1 MDITLTDTEK
11 AHSTRLSAEIALE
24 VASHGGYLPFSRYME
39 MALYQ
44 AGSGY
49 YSAGAH
55 KLGSGGD
62 FTTAPEISP
71 FFGMALTNAILPVL
85 EAFRSQGKASRIL
98 EFGAGTGKLAASIIH
113 RLTELNFPLDYYG
126 ILEIAPDLAQRQRA
140 LLQETKNDL
149 QCSTE
154 IDWLTALPSEFE
166 GVIIANEVLDAIPCE
181 RIVYQNGKWRQQG
194 VIVKNGVLALEIGPV
209 VDRKFLPDYLLTHS
223 FAEGYTT
230 EIHPQSVAWIR
241 ALTQALRSGLFITL
255 DYGFPATEFFHP
267 QRQQGTLMAHHRHHA
282 ITDPLYLPGLC
293 DLTSH
298 VEWSS
303 ISSAALAAGAD
314 EIYFNNQGNFL
325 LEAGIGDLVL
335 EKMDPANATAFLPVS
350 NALQKLLSEAEM
362 GELFKV
368 FAFTKGINLP
378 SLDSLPGL
386 GGRNRF
392 HSL

>member
-11 AHSTRLSAEIALE
+11 AHSARLSAEIALE
-24 VASHGGYLPFSRYME
+24 VSSHGGYLPFSRYME

-85 EAFRSQGKASRIL
+85 ETYRSQGKPARIL
-98 EFGAGTGKLAASIIH
+98 EFGAGTGKLAASILG
-113 RLTELNFPLDYYG
+113 RLRELNFPLDHYG
-126 ILEIAPDLAQRQRA
+126 ILEIAPDLAQRQRT
-140 LLQETKNDL
+140 LLEKTKNDL
-149 QCSTE
+149 QCSTA
-154 IDWLTALPSEFE
+154 IDWLSALPSEFE
-166 GVIIANEVLDAIPCE
+166 GVIIANEVLDAMPCE
-181 RIVYQNGKWRQQG
+181 RIVYQNGEWHLQG
-194 VIVKNGVLALEIGPV
+194 VVIKNGAFALESGPAAGLEL
-209 VDRKFLPDYLLTHS
+209 LPDYLRAHS

-230 EIHPQSVAWIR
+230 EIHPQSVAWIT
-241 ALTQALRSGLFITL
+241 AITQALKSGLFITL
-255 DYGFPATEFFHP
+255 DYGFPASEFFHP
-267 QRQQGTLMAHHRHHA
+267 QREQGTLMAHHRHHA
-282 ITDPLYLPGLC
+282 ITNPLYLPGLC

-298 VEWSS
+298 VEWSTLTK
-303 ISSAALAAGAD
+303 AVLAAGAK

-335 EKMDPANATAFLPVS
+335 EQMDPANATAFLPVS

-368 FAFTKGINLP
+368 FAFTKGLDLP

-386 GGRNRF
+386 GGRNRS

>member
-11 AHSTRLSAEIALE
+11 AHSAALCAEIALE
-24 VASHGGYLPFSRYME
+24 IRLHGGQLSFSRFME
-39 MALYQ
+39 LALYQ

-55 KLGSGGD
+55 KLGNGGD

-71 FFGMALTNAILPVL
+71 FFGMALTNTLLPVL
-85 EAFRSQGKASRIL
+85 EVYRSQGKTTRIL
-98 EFGAGTGKLAASIIH
+98 EFGAGTGKLAASILN
-113 RLTELNFPLDYYG
+113 RLMGLDFPLDHYD
-126 ILEIAPDLAQRQRA
+126 IIEIAPDLAQRQRT
-140 LLQETKNDL
+140 LLQETKNNL
-149 QCSTE
+149 QCSTQ
-154 IDWLTALPSEFE
+154 IDWPGALPSEFE
-166 GVIIANEVLDAIPCE
+166 GVVIANEVLDAIPCE
-181 RIVYQNGKWRQQG
+181 RIVYQNGKWHLQG
-194 VIVKNGVLALEIGPV
+194 VVIQNGAFALEIGPAI
-209 VDRKFLPDYLLTHS
+209 DLQLLPDHLLTHS
-223 FAEGYTT
+223 FDEGYAT
-230 EIHPQSVAWIR
+230 EINPQSVAWMESISHM
-241 ALTQALRSGLFITL
+241 LTSGLFITL
-255 DYGFPATEFFHP
+255 DYGFPASEFFHP
-267 QRQQGTLMAHHRHHA
+267 QRHQGTLMAHHRHHA
-282 ITDPLYLPGLC
+282 MTDPLYLPGLC

-303 ISSAALAAGAD
+303 IAKAALAAGAN

-368 FAFTKGINLP
+368 FAFTKGMPSLP
-378 SLDSLPGL
+378 LDSLPGL

>member
-1 MDITLTDTEK
+1 MDITLTNAEKEHSAALCTEIV
-11 AHSTRLSAEIALE
+11 LEIA
-24 VASHGGYLPFSRYME
+24 SRGGWIPFSRFMK

-44 AGSGY
+44 PGKGY

-55 KLGSGGD
+55 KLGAGGD

-71 FFGMALTNAILPVL
+71 FFGMALTNAMLPALKVL
-85 EAFRSQGKASRIL
+85 RSQGKPAWIL
-98 EFGAGTGKLAASIIH
+98 EFGAGTGKLAASILH
-113 RLTELNFPLDYYG
+113 RLRELDFPLDHYG
-126 ILEIAPDLAQRQRA
+126 ILEIAPDLAQRQRT
-140 LLQETKNDL
+140 LLEETKNDL
-149 QCSTE
+149 QCSTA
-154 IDWLTALPSEFE
+154 IDWLSELPIDFE
-166 GVIIANEVLDAIPCE
+166 GVILANEVLDAIPCE
-181 RIVYQNGKWRQQG
+181 RIIYQDGTWYLQG
-194 VIVKNGVLALEIGPV
+194 VVIKNGVFTLEMGAA
-209 VDRKFLPDYLLTHS
+209 VDPGLLPDHLLKNP
-223 FAEGYTT
+223 FPNGYTT
-230 EIHPQSVAWIR
+230 EINPQSVAWLTALAN
-241 ALTQALRSGLFITL
+241 ALTSGLFITL
-255 DYGFPATEFFHP
+255 DYGFPASEFFHP
-267 QRQQGTLMAHHRHHA
+267 QRQQGTLMAHHRHHT

-303 ISSAALAAGAD
+303 LAKAALAAGAN

-335 EKMDPANATAFLPVS
+335 EKMDPTNAAAFLPVS

-368 FAFTKGINLP
+368 FAFTKNLP
-378 SLDSLPGL
+378 GLSLDMLPGL

>member
-11 AHSTRLSAEIALE
+11 AHSARLSAEIALE
-24 VASHGGYLPFSRYME
+24 VASHGGFLPFSRYME

-44 AGSGY
+44 PGSGY

-71 FFGMALTNAILPVL
+71 FFGMALTNTILPVL
-85 EAFRSQGKASRIL
+85 EAFRSQGKPTRIL
-98 EFGAGTGKLAASIIH
+98 EFGAGTGNLAASILH
-113 RLTELNFPLDYYG
+113 RLKELDFPLDHYG
-126 ILEIAPDLAQRQRA
+126 ILEIAPDLAQRQRT

-149 QCSTE
+149 QHPTS
-154 IDWLTALPSEFE
+154 IDWLSALPSKFE

-181 RIVYQNGKWRQQG
+181 RIVYQNGRWCLQG
-194 VIVKNGVLALEIGPV
+194 VVTKNEAFALESGPAL
-209 VDRKFLPDYLLTHS
+209 DPKLLPNHLRTHS
-223 FAEGYTT
+223 FAEGYAT
-230 EIHPQSVAWIR
+230 EIHPQSVAWMT
-241 ALTQALRSGLFITL
+241 AATQALTSGLFVTL
-255 DYGFPATEFFHP
+255 DYGFPASEFFHP
-267 QRQQGTLMAHHRHHA
+267 QREQGTLMAHHRHHA
-282 ITDPLYLPGLC
+282 ITDPLFLPGLC

-298 VEWSS
+298 VQWSS
-303 ISSAALAAGAD
+303 ISNAALAAGAD

-335 EKMDPANATAFLPVS
+335 EKMDPSNATAFLPVS

-368 FAFTKGINLP
+368 FAFKKNLP
-378 SLDSLPGL
+378 GLSLDMLPGL
-386 GGRNRF
+386 GGRNRL

>member
-11 AHSTRLSAEIALE
+11 AHSARLSAEIAVE
-24 VASHGGYLPFSRYME
+24 VASHEGFLPFSRYME

-44 AGSGY
+44 PGSGY

-71 FFGMALTNAILPVL
+71 FFGMAMTNAILPVL
-85 EAFRSQGKASRIL
+85 EAFRAQGKPTRIL
-98 EFGAGTGKLAASIIH
+98 EFGAGTGKLAASILH
-113 RLTELNFPLDYYG
+113 RLNELNFPLDHYG
-126 ILEIAPDLAQRQRA
+126 ILEIAPDLAQRQRT

-149 QCSTE
+149 QCSTA
-154 IDWLTALPSEFE
+154 IDWLSALPDEFE

-181 RIVYQNGKWRQQG
+181 RIVYQNGSWRIQG
-194 VIVKNGVLALEIGPV
+194 VVIKNGTFALEDGPEV
-209 VDRKFLPDYLLTHS
+209 GLQLLPEHILNHS

-230 EIHPQSVAWIR
+230 EIHPQSVGWIT
-241 ALTQALRSGLFITL
+241 AITQTLTSGLFITL
-255 DYGFPATEFFHP
+255 DYGFPASEFFHP
-267 QRQQGTLMAHHRHHA
+267 QREQGTLMAHHRHHA

-303 ISSAALAAGAD
+303 LAKAVLAAGAT

-335 EKMDPANATAFLPVS
+335 EKMDPANANAFLPVS

-368 FAFTKGINLP
+368 FAFKKNLP
-378 SLDSLPGL
+378 GLSLDMLPGL

>member
-11 AHSTRLSAEIALE
+11 AHSARLSAEIAVE
-24 VASHGGYLPFSRYME
+24 VASHEGFLPFSRYME

-44 AGSGY
+44 PGSGY

-71 FFGMALTNAILPVL
+71 FFGMAMTNAILPVL
-85 EAFRSQGKASRIL
+85 EAFRAQGKPTRIL
-98 EFGAGTGKLAASIIH
+98 EFGAGTGKLSASILH
-113 RLTELNFPLDYYG
+113 RLNELNFPLDHYG
-126 ILEIAPDLAQRQRA
+126 ILEIAPDLAQRQRT

-149 QCSTE
+149 QCSTA
-154 IDWLTALPSEFE
+154 IDWLSALPDEFE

-181 RIVYQNGKWRQQG
+181 RIVYQNGSWRIQG
-194 VIVKNGVLALEIGPV
+194 VVIKNGTFALEDGPEV
-209 VDRKFLPDYLLTHS
+209 SLQLLPEHILNHS

-230 EIHPQSVAWIR
+230 EIHPQSVGWIT
-241 ALTQALRSGLFITL
+241 AITQTLTGGLFITL
-255 DYGFPATEFFHP
+255 DYGFPASEFFHP
-267 QRQQGTLMAHHRHHA
+267 QREQGTLMAHHRHHA

-303 ISSAALAAGAD
+303 LAKAVLAAGAT

-335 EKMDPANATAFLPVS
+335 EKMDPSNATAFLPVS

>member
-11 AHSTRLSAEIALE
+11 AYSAALSAEIAHE
-24 VASHGGYLPFSRYME
+24 IASHGAYLPFSRYME

-85 EAFRSQGKASRIL
+85 EAYRSQGKATRIL
-98 EFGAGTGKLAASIIH
+98 EFGAGTGKLAASILN
-113 RLTELNFPLDYYG
+113 RLMELNFPLDHYD
-126 ILEIAPDLAQRQRA
+126 IIEIAPDLAQRQQA

-149 QCSTE
+149 QCSTA
-154 IDWLTALPSEFE
+154 INWLRALPSEFE

-181 RIVYQNGKWRQQG
+181 RIVYQNGEWRQQG
-194 VIVKNGVLALEIGPV
+194 VVIKNGAFALEIGPAI
-209 VDRKFLPDYLLTHS
+209 DLKLLPDHLLTDS

-230 EIHPQSVAWIR
+230 EISPQSVAWIT
-241 ALTQALRSGLFITL
+241 AVTQRLKSGLFITL
-255 DYGFPATEFFHP
+255 DYGFPASEFFHP
-267 QRQQGTLMAHHRHHA
+267 QRHQGTLMAHHRHHA
-282 ITDPLYLPGLC
+282 MTDPLYLPGLC

-335 EKMDPANATAFLPVS
+335 EKMDPANAIAFLPVS

-368 FAFTKGINLP
+368 FAFTKGLP
-378 SLDSLPGL
+378 SMPLDSLPGL

>member
-11 AHSTRLSAEIALE
+11 AHSARLSAEIALE
-24 VASHGGYLPFSRYME
+24 VVSHRGFLPFSRYME
-39 MALYQ
+39 MVLYQ

-71 FFGMALTNAILPVL
+71 FFGMTLANAILPVL
-85 EAFRSQGKASRIL
+85 EAFRSQGKATRIL
-98 EFGAGTGKLAASIIH
+98 EFGAGTGKLAASILQ
-113 RLTELNFPLDYYG
+113 RLRELDFPLDHYG
-126 ILEIAPDLAQRQRA
+126 ILEIAPDLAQRQRT
-140 LLQETKNDL
+140 LLEETKSKL
-149 QCSTE
+149 QCSTA
-154 IDWLTALPSEFE
+154 IDWLSVLPSKFE

-181 RIVYQNGKWRQQG
+181 RIVYQDGTWHLQG
-194 VIVKNGVLALEIGPV
+194 VVIKNGAFALESGPT
-209 VDRKFLPDYLLTHS
+209 VDPQLLPDHLLAHS

-230 EIHPQSVAWIR
+230 EINPQSVAWIT
-241 ALTQALRSGLFITL
+241 AVTQALTSGLFITL
-255 DYGFPATEFFHP
+255 DYGFPASEFFHP
-267 QRQQGTLMAHHRHHA
+267 QRHEGTLMAHHRHHA

-303 ISSAALAAGAD
+303 LAKAVLAAGAK

-335 EKMDPANATAFLPVS
+335 EKMDPANATTFLPVS

-368 FAFTKGINLP
+368 FAFTKNLP
-378 SLDSLPGL
+378 ELSLDLLPGL

>member
-11 AHSTRLSAEIALE
+11 AHSARLGAEIAVE
-24 VASHGGYLPFSRYME
+24 VASHGGFLPFSRYME

-44 AGSGY
+44 PGNGY

-71 FFGMALTNAILPVL
+71 FFGMALTNAVLPVL
-85 EAFRSQGKASRIL
+85 EAFRSQGKPTRIL
-98 EFGAGTGKLAASIIH
+98 EFGAGTGKLAASILH
-113 RLTELNFPLDYYG
+113 RLKELDFPLDHYG
-126 ILEIAPDLAQRQRA
+126 ILEIAPDLAQRQRT
-140 LLQETKNDL
+140 LLEETKNDL
-149 QCSTE
+149 QSSTA
-154 IDWLTALPSEFE
+154 IDWPSALPSKFE

-181 RIVYQNGKWRQQG
+181 RIVYQNGRWCLQG
-194 VIVKNGVLALEIGPV
+194 VVIKNGAFALETGPA
-209 VDRKFLPDYLLTHS
+209 VDPKLLPDHLCTHS
-223 FAEGYTT
+223 FAEGYAT
-230 EIHPQSVAWIR
+230 EIHPQSVAWIT
-241 ALTQALRSGLFITL
+241 AVTQALTSGLFMTL
-255 DYGFPATEFFHP
+255 DYGFPASEFFHP
-267 QRQQGTLMAHHRHHA
+267 QRHEGTLMAHHRHHA

-303 ISSAALAAGAD
+303 ISSAALTAGAT
-314 EIYFNNQGNFL
+314 EVYFNNQGNFL

-368 FAFTKGINLP
+368 FAFTKNLP
-378 SLDSLPGL
+378 ELSLNSLPGL
-386 GGRNRF
+386 GGRNRL

>member
-11 AHSTRLSAEIALE
+11 AHSARLSAEIALE

-49 YSAGAH
+49 YSAGAQ

-71 FFGMALTNAILPVL
+71 FFGMALTNTILPVL
-85 EAFRSQGKASRIL
+85 EAFRSQGKPTRIL
-98 EFGAGTGKLAASIIH
+98 EFGAGTGKLAASILH
-113 RLTELNFPLDYYG
+113 RLAELDFPLDHYG
-126 ILEIAPDLAQRQRA
+126 VLEIAPDLAQRQRA
-140 LLQETKNDL
+140 LLEETKSDL
-149 QCSTE
+149 KCSTA
-154 IDWLTALPSEFE
+154 IDWLSALPSEFE

-181 RIVYQNGKWRQQG
+181 RIVYQHGKWHQQG
-194 VIVKNGVLALEIGPV
+194 VVIQNDVFALEIGPV
-209 VDRKFLPDYLLTHS
+209 VDQQLLPNYLLTHS
-223 FAEGYTT
+223 FAEDYTT
-230 EIHPQSVAWIR
+230 EINPQSVAWTT
-241 ALTQALRSGLFITL
+241 AVTQALTSGLFITL

-267 QRQQGTLMAHHRHHA
+267 QREQGTLMAHHRHHA

-303 ISSAALAAGAD
+303 ISSAALTAGAD

-368 FAFTKGINLP
+368 FAFKKNLP
-378 SLDSLPGL
+378 ALSLDMLPGL
-386 GGRNRF
+386 GGRNRL

>member
-11 AHSTRLSAEIALE
+11 AHSARLSAEIALE
-24 VASHGGYLPFSRYME
+24 VASHGGYLPFARYME

-55 KLGSGGD
+55 KLGIGGD

-71 FFGMALTNAILPVL
+71 FFGMALTNTILPVL
-85 EAFRSQGKASRIL
+85 EAFRSQGKPTRIL
-98 EFGAGTGKLAASIIH
+98 EFGAGTGKLAASILH
-113 RLTELNFPLDYYG
+113 RLAELDFPLDHYG
-126 ILEIAPDLAQRQRA
+126 ILEIAPDLAQRQLT

-149 QCSTE
+149 QCSTA
-154 IDWLTALPSEFE
+154 IDWLSALPSQFE
-166 GVIIANEVLDAIPCE
+166 GIIIANEVLDAIPCE
-181 RIVYQNGKWRQQG
+181 RIVYQNGEWHQQG
-194 VIVKNGVLALEIGPV
+194 VVVQNDALALEIGPV
-209 VDRKFLPDYLLTHS
+209 VDRQSLPDYLLTHS

-230 EIHPQSVAWIR
+230 EINPQSVAWIT
-241 ALTQALRSGLFITL
+241 AVTQALTSGLFITL
-255 DYGFPATEFFHP
+255 DYGFPASEFFHP
-267 QRQQGTLMAHHRHHA
+267 QREQGTLMAHHRHHT

-362 GELFKV
+362 GELFKA
-368 FAFTKGINLP
+368 FAFKKNLP
-378 SLDSLPGL
+378 RLSLDMLPGL

>member
-11 AHSTRLSAEIALE
+11 GHSARLSSEIALE
-24 VASHGGYLPFSRYME
+24 VASHRGFLPFSRYME

-44 AGSGY
+44 PGSGY

-71 FFGMALTNAILPVL
+71 FFGMTLTNAILPVL
-85 EAFRSQGKASRIL
+85 EAFRSEGKPTRIL
-98 EFGAGTGKLAASIIH
+98 EFGAGTGKLAASILQ
-113 RLTELNFPLDYYG
+113 RLGELDFPLDHYG
-126 ILEIAPDLAQRQRA
+126 ILEIAPDLAQRQRT
-140 LLQETKNDL
+140 LLEETKSKL
-149 QCSTE
+149 QCSTA
-154 IDWLTALPSEFE
+154 IDWLSGLPSKFE

-181 RIVYQNGKWRQQG
+181 RIVYQDGTWHLQG
-194 VIVKNGVLALEIGPV
+194 VVIKNGAFALDSGPA
-209 VDRKFLPDYLLTHS
+209 VDPQLLPDHLLAHS

-230 EIHPQSVAWIR
+230 EIHSQSVAWIT
-241 ALTQALRSGLFITL
+241 AVTQALTSGLFMTL
-255 DYGFPATEFFHP
+255 DYGFPASEFFHP
-267 QRQQGTLMAHHRHHA
+267 QRHEGTLMAHHRHHA

-303 ISSAALAAGAD
+303 LAKAVLAAGAK

-335 EKMDPANATAFLPVS
+335 EKMDPANATTFLPVS

-368 FAFTKGINLP
+368 FAFTKNLP
-378 SLDSLPGL
+378 ELSLDLLPGL

>member
-11 AHSTRLSAEIALE
+11 AHSATLSAEIALE
-24 VASHGGYLPFSRYME
+24 IASHGGYLPFSRYME
-39 MALYQ
+39 MVLYQ

-85 EAFRSQGKASRIL
+85 EAYRSQGKAVRIL
-98 EFGAGTGKLAASIIH
+98 EFGAGTGKLAASILN
-113 RLTELNFPLDYYG
+113 RLMELNFPLDHYD
-126 ILEIAPDLAQRQRA
+126 IIEIAPDLAQRQRA
-140 LLQETKNDL
+140 LLQKTKNDL
-149 QCSTE
+149 QCATAIS
-154 IDWLTALPSEFE
+154 WPSALPSEFE

-181 RIVYQNGKWRQQG
+181 RIVYQSGEWYQQG
-194 VIVKNGVLALEIGPV
+194 VVIQNGALALGVGPAV
-209 VDRKFLPDYLLTHS
+209 NRQLLPDYLLTHS

-230 EIHPQSVAWIR
+230 EINPQSVAWIR
-241 ALTQALRSGLFITL
+241 ALTQALKSGLFITL
-255 DYGFPATEFFHP
+255 DYGFPASEFFHS
-267 QRQQGTLMAHHRHHA
+267 QRHQGTLMAHHRHHA

-303 ISSAALAAGAD
+303 ITKAALAAGAN

-335 EKMDPANATAFLPVS
+335 EKMDPANATAFLPAS

-368 FAFTKGINLP
+368 FAFTKGMPSLP
-378 SLDSLPGL
+378 LDSLPGL

>member
-11 AHSTRLSAEIALE
+11 AHSARLSAEIALE
-24 VASHGGYLPFSRYME
+24 VASHGGSMPFSRFME

-71 FFGMALTNAILPVL
+71 FFGMAVTNAILPVL
-85 EAFRSQGKASRIL
+85 EAFRSQGKPTRIL
-98 EFGAGTGKLAASIIH
+98 EFGAGTGKLAKSILH
-113 RLTELNFPLDYYG
+113 RLTELDFHLDHYG
-126 ILEIAPDLAQRQRA
+126 ILEIAPDLAQRQRT
-140 LLQETKNDL
+140 LLQETKTNL
-149 QCSTE
+149 QCSTA
-154 IDWLTALPSEFE
+154 IDWLSGLPSKFE

-181 RIVYQNGKWRQQG
+181 RIVYQNGTWRVQG
-194 VIVKNGVLALEIGPV
+194 VVNKDNAFALESGPA
-209 VDRKFLPDYLLTHS
+209 VDPKLLPGHILNHS

-230 EIHPQSVAWIR
+230 EIHPLSVAWIT
-241 ALTQALRSGLFITL
+241 AVTQALTSGLFITL
-255 DYGFPATEFFHP
+255 DYGFPASEFFHP
-267 QRQQGTLMAHHRHHA
+267 QRHEGTLMAHHRHHA

-303 ISSAALAAGAD
+303 IAKAALAAGAN

-368 FAFTKGINLP
+368 FAFTKGMNSP
-378 SLDSLPGL
+378 PLDSLPGL

>member
-11 AHSTRLSAEIALE
+11 AHSASLSAEIALE
-24 VASHGGYLPFSRYME
+24 VASHGGFLPFSRYME

-44 AGSGY
+44 PGSGY

-71 FFGMALTNAILPVL
+71 FFGMALTNTILPTL
-85 EAFRSQGKASRIL
+85 EAFRSQGKPTRIL
-98 EFGAGTGKLAASIIH
+98 EFGAGTGKLAASILH
-113 RLTELNFPLDYYG
+113 RLKELNFPLDHYG
-126 ILEIAPDLAQRQRA
+126 ILEIAPDLAQRQRTF
-140 LLQETKNDL
+140 LHETKNNL
-149 QCSTE
+149 QCSTAL
-154 IDWLTALPSEFE
+154 DWLSALPSQFE

-181 RIVYQNGKWRQQG
+181 RIVYQDGTWHLQG
-194 VIVKNGVLALEIGPV
+194 VVIKNGALALEIGSV
-209 VDRKFLPDYLLTHS
+209 VDRQLLPDYLLTHS
-223 FAEGYTT
+223 FAEGYTS
-230 EIHPQSVAWIR
+230 EINPQSEAWIT
-241 ALTQALRSGLFITL
+241 AVTQALTSGLFITL
-255 DYGFPATEFFHP
+255 DYGFPASEFFHP
-267 QRQQGTLMAHHRHHA
+267 QREQGTLMAHHRHHA

-325 LEAGIGDLVL
+325 LEAGIGNLVL

-368 FAFTKGINLP
+368 FAFTKNLP
-378 SLDSLPGL
+378 GFTLDLLPGL

-392 HSL
+392 NSL

>member
-11 AHSTRLSAEIALE
+11 AHSAGLSAEIALE
-24 VASHGGYLPFSRYME
+24 VTSHGGFLPFSRYME

-85 EAFRSQGKASRIL
+85 EAFRSQGKPTRIL
-98 EFGAGTGKLAASIIH
+98 EFGAGTGKLAASILH
-113 RLTELNFPLDYYG
+113 RLKELDFPLDHYG
-126 ILEIAPDLAQRQRA
+126 ILEIAPDLAQRQRT
-140 LLQETKNDL
+140 LLQEAKNNP
-149 QCSTE
+149 QCSTA
-154 IDWLTALPSEFE
+154 IDWLSALPSKFE

-181 RIVYQNGKWRQQG
+181 RIVYQNGRWCLQG
-194 VIVKNGVLALEIGPV
+194 VVVKNGAFALESGPAA
-209 VDRKFLPDYLLTHS
+209 DPKILPDHLRTHS
-223 FAEGYTT
+223 FPEGYTT
-230 EIHPQSVAWIR
+230 EIHPHSVAWITAVSQ
-241 ALTQALRSGLFITL
+241 ALTSGLFITL
-255 DYGFPATEFFHP
+255 DYGFPASEFFHP
-267 QRQQGTLMAHHRHHA
+267 QREEGTLMAHHRHHA

-303 ISSAALAAGAD
+303 LAKAALAAGAK

-368 FAFTKGINLP
+368 FAFTKGINSP
-378 SLDSLPGL
+378 PLDSLPGL
-386 GGRNRF
+386 GGRNRL

>member
-11 AHSTRLSAEIALE
+11 AHSARLSAEIAVE
-24 VASHGGYLPFSRYME
+24 VASHGGFLPFSRYME

-44 AGSGY
+44 PGSGY

-71 FFGMALTNAILPVL
+71 FFGMALTNAILPAL
-85 EAFRSQGKASRIL
+85 EAFRSQGKATRIL
-98 EFGAGTGKLAASIIH
+98 EFGAGTGKLAASILH
-113 RLTELNFPLDYYG
+113 RLTELNFPLDHYG

-140 LLQETKNDL
+140 FLQESINGP
-149 QCSTE
+149 QSSTA
-154 IDWLTALPSEFE
+154 IDWVNTLPSEFE

-181 RIVYQNGKWRQQG
+181 RIVYQNGTWCLQG
-194 VIVKNGVLALEIGPV
+194 VVIKNSAFALESGPA
-209 VDRKFLPDYLLTHS
+209 VDPKLLPDHFRTHS
-223 FAEGYTT
+223 FAEDYTT
-230 EIHPQSVAWIR
+230 EIHPQSVAWIT
-241 ALTQALRSGLFITL
+241 AVTQTLTSGLFITL

-267 QRQQGTLMAHHRHHA
+267 QREQGTLMAHHRHHA

-303 ISSAALAAGAD
+303 ISSAALAAGGD

-335 EKMDPANATAFLPVS
+335 EKMDPANATTFLPVS

-368 FAFTKGINLP
+368 FAFTKGLP
-378 SLDSLPGL
+378 SIPLDSLPGL

>member
-1 MDITLTDTEK
+1 
-11 AHSTRLSAEIALE
+11 
-24 VASHGGYLPFSRYME
+24 ME

-44 AGSGY
+44 PGSGY

-71 FFGMALTNAILPVL
+71 FFGMAMTNAILPVL
-85 EAFRSQGKASRIL
+85 EAFRAQGKPTRIL
-98 EFGAGTGKLAASIIH
+98 EFGAGTGKLAASILH
-113 RLTELNFPLDYYG
+113 RLNELNFPLDHYG
-126 ILEIAPDLAQRQRA
+126 ILEIAPDLAQRQRT

-149 QCSTE
+149 QCSTA
-154 IDWLTALPSEFE
+154 IDWLSALPDEFE
-166 GVIIANEVLDAIPCE
+166 GIIIANEVLDAIPCE
-181 RIVYQNGKWRQQG
+181 RIVYQNGSWRIQG
-194 VIVKNGVLALEIGPV
+194 VVIKNGALALEIGSA
-209 VDRKFLPDYLLTHS
+209 VDRQLLPDYLLTHS

-230 EIHPQSVAWIR
+230 EINPQSVAWIR
-241 ALTQALRSGLFITL
+241 ALTQVLRGGLFITL
-255 DYGFPATEFFHP
+255 DYGFPASEFFHP
-267 QRQQGTLMAHHRHHA
+267 QREQGTLMTHHRHHA

-303 ISSAALAAGAD
+303 IASAALTAGAD

-335 EKMDPANATAFLPVS
+335 EKMDPANANAFLPVS

-368 FAFTKGINLP
+368 FAFKKNLP
-378 SLDSLPGL
+378 GLSLDMLPGL

>member
-11 AHSTRLSAEIALE
+11 AHSARLGAEIAME
-24 VASHGGYLPFSRYME
+24 VASNGDFLPFSRYME

-85 EAFRSQGKASRIL
+85 EAFRSQGKPTRIL
-98 EFGAGTGKLAASIIH
+98 EFGAGTGKLAASILQ
-113 RLTELNFPLDYYG
+113 RLKDLDFPLDHYG
-126 ILEIAPDLAQRQRA
+126 ILEIAPDLAQRQRT
-140 LLQETKNDL
+140 LLEETKNDL
-149 QCSTE
+149 QCSTT
-154 IDWLTALPSEFE
+154 IDWLSTLPSKFE

-181 RIVYQNGKWRQQG
+181 RIVYQNGRWCLQG
-194 VIVKNGVLALEIGPV
+194 VVIKNGTFALESGSAAGLEL
-209 VDRKFLPDYLLTHS
+209 LPDHLRAHS

-230 EIHPQSVAWIR
+230 EIHPQSVAWI
-241 ALTQALRSGLFITL
+241 ATVTQALTSGLFITL
-255 DYGFPATEFFHP
+255 DYGFPASEFFHP
-267 QRQQGTLMAHHRHHA
+267 QRIEGTLMAHHRHHA

-303 ISSAALAAGAD
+303 LAKAALAAGAK

-335 EKMDPANATAFLPVS
+335 EKMDPANAAAFLPVS

-368 FAFTKGINLP
+368 FAFKKNLP
-378 SLDSLPGL
+378 GLSLDMLPGL

>member
-11 AHSTRLSAEIALE
+11 AHSARLSSEIALE
-24 VASHGGYLPFSRYME
+24 VASHRGFLPFSRYME
-39 MALYQ
+39 MVLYQ

-85 EAFRSQGKASRIL
+85 EAFRSQGKPTRIL
-98 EFGAGTGKLAASIIH
+98 EFGAGTGKLAASILH
-113 RLTELNFPLDYYG
+113 RLTELNFPLAHYG
-126 ILEIAPDLAQRQRA
+126 ILEIAPDLAQRQRSF
-140 LLQETKNDL
+140 LQETKNDL
-149 QCSTE
+149 QCPTA
-154 IDWLTALPSEFE
+154 IDWLSVLPSKFE

-181 RIVYQNGKWRQQG
+181 RIVYQHGAWHLQG
-194 VIVKNGVLALEIGPV
+194 VVIKNGAFALEIGPA
-209 VDRKFLPDYLLTHS
+209 VDPLLLPDYLLTHS

-230 EIHPQSVAWIR
+230 EINPQSAAWIT
-241 ALTQALRSGLFITL
+241 AVTQALTSGLFITL
-255 DYGFPATEFFHP
+255 DYGFPASEFFHP
-267 QRQQGTLMAHHRHHA
+267 QRHEGTLMAHHRHHA

-303 ISSAALAAGAD
+303 LAKAALAAGAK
-314 EIYFNNQGNFL
+314 EIYLNNQGNFL

-335 EKMDPANATAFLPVS
+335 EKMDPAKATAFLPVS

-368 FAFTKGINLP
+368 FAFTKNLP
-378 SLDSLPGL
+378 ELSLDLLPGL

>member
-11 AHSTRLSAEIALE
+11 AHSARLSAEIALE
-24 VASHGGYLPFSRYME
+24 VASHAGFLPFSRYME
-39 MALYQ
+39 MALYHP
-44 AGSGY
+44 GSGY

-85 EAFRSQGKASRIL
+85 EAFRSQGKRTRIL
-98 EFGAGTGKLAASIIH
+98 EFGAGTGKLAASILH
-113 RLTELNFPLDYYG
+113 RLRELDFPLDHYG
-126 ILEIAPDLAQRQRA
+126 ILEIAPDLAQRQQA
-140 LLQETKNDL
+140 LLQETKKDL
-149 QCSTE
+149 QCSTA
-154 IDWLTALPSEFE
+154 IDWLSTLPSQFE

-181 RIVYQNGKWRQQG
+181 RIFYLNGAWHQQG
-194 VIVKNGVLALEIGPV
+194 IVIKNGAFALEIGPV
-209 VDRKFLPDYLLTHS
+209 VDRQLLPDYLLTHS

-230 EIHPQSVAWIR
+230 EINPQSVAWIT
-241 ALTQALRSGLFITL
+241 AVTQALTGGLFITL
-255 DYGFPATEFFHP
+255 DYGFPASEFFHP
-267 QRQQGTLMAHHRHHA
+267 QRAQGTLMSHHRHHA

-368 FAFTKGINLP
+368 FAFKKNLP
-378 SLDSLPGL
+378 ELSLDMLPGL
-386 GGRNRF
+386 GGRNRL

>member
-11 AHSTRLSAEIALE
+11 AHSARLSAEIAVE
-24 VASHGGYLPFSRYME
+24 VASHEGFLPFSRYME

-44 AGSGY
+44 PGSGY

-71 FFGMALTNAILPVL
+71 FFGMAMTNAILPVL
-85 EAFRSQGKASRIL
+85 EAFRAQGKPTRIL
-98 EFGAGTGKLAASIIH
+98 EFGAGTGKLAASILH
-113 RLTELNFPLDYYG
+113 RLNELNFPLDHYG
-126 ILEIAPDLAQRQRA
+126 ILEIAPDLAQRQRT

-149 QCSTE
+149 QCSTA
-154 IDWLTALPSEFE
+154 IDWLSALPDEFE

-181 RIVYQNGKWRQQG
+181 RIVYQNGSWRIQG
-194 VIVKNGVLALEIGPV
+194 VVIKNGTFALEDGPEV
-209 VDRKFLPDYLLTHS
+209 GLQLLPEHILNHS

-230 EIHPQSVAWIR
+230 EIHPQSVGWIT
-241 ALTQALRSGLFITL
+241 AITQTLTSGLFITL
-255 DYGFPATEFFHP
+255 DYGFPASELFHP
-267 QRQQGTLMAHHRHHA
+267 QREQGTLMAHHRHHA

-303 ISSAALAAGAD
+303 LAKAVLAAGAT

-335 EKMDPANATAFLPVS
+335 EKMDPSNATAFLPVS

-368 FAFTKGINLP
+368 FTFTKGINLP

>member
-11 AHSTRLSAEIALE
+11 AHSANLCAEIALE
-24 VASHGGYLPFSRYME
+24 VASHGGCLPFSRFME

-49 YSAGAH
+49 YSAGSH
-55 KLGSGGD
+55 KLGGGGD

-71 FFGMALTNAILPVL
+71 FFGMALTNAVLPVL
-85 EAFRSQGKASRIL
+85 EAFRSQGQPTRIL
-98 EFGAGTGKLAASIIH
+98 EFGAGTGKLAASILK
-113 RLTELNFPLDYYG
+113 RLAEFDFPLDHYG

-140 LLQETKNDL
+140 LLQETKSSF
-149 QCSTE
+149 QCTTA
-154 IDWLTALPSEFE
+154 IDWLSALPSNFE

-181 RIVYQNGKWRQQG
+181 RIVYQNGKWYLQG
-194 VIVKNGVLALEIGPV
+194 VGIQNGAFALEIGPA
-209 VDRKFLPDYLLTHS
+209 VDPQLLPDHLLTHS
-223 FAEGYTT
+223 FAEGYAT
-230 EIHPQSVAWIR
+230 EINPQSVAWIT
-241 ALTQALRSGLFITL
+241 AVTQALRSGLFITL
-255 DYGFPATEFFHP
+255 DYGFPASEFFHP
-267 QRQQGTLMAHHRHHA
+267 QRQHGTLMAHHRHHA
-282 ITDPLYLPGLC
+282 ITDPFYLPGLC

-303 ISSAALAAGAD
+303 IAKAALAAGAK

-368 FAFTKGINLP
+368 FAFTKGMNSP
-378 SLDSLPGL
+378 PLDSLLGL

-392 HSL
+392 YSL

>member
-11 AHSTRLSAEIALE
+11 AHSAGLSAEITLE
-24 VASHGGYLPFSRYME
+24 VSSHGGFLPFSRYME

-44 AGSGY
+44 PGSGY

-71 FFGMALTNAILPVL
+71 FFCMALTNTILPVL
-85 EAFRSQGKASRIL
+85 EAFRSQGKPTRIL
-98 EFGAGTGKLAASIIH
+98 EFGAGTGKLAASILH
-113 RLTELNFPLDYYG
+113 RLGELDFPLDHYG
-126 ILEIAPDLAQRQRA
+126 ILEIAPDLAQRQRTF
-140 LLQETKNDL
+140 LQETKNNL
-149 QCSTE
+149 QCSTA
-154 IDWLTALPSEFE
+154 IDWLSALPSKFE
-166 GVIIANEVLDAIPCE
+166 GVIIANEMLDAIPCE
-181 RIVYQNGKWRQQG
+181 RIVYQNGRWCLQG
-194 VIVKNGVLALEIGPV
+194 VVIKNGAFALESGPA
-209 VDRKFLPDYLLTHS
+209 VDLQLLPDYLLTHS

-230 EIHPQSVAWIR
+230 EIHPQSVAWITT
-241 ALTQALRSGLFITL
+241 ATQALTSGLFITL
-255 DYGFPATEFFHP
+255 DYGFPASEFFHP
-267 QRQQGTLMAHHRHHA
+267 QRHEGTLMAHHRHYA

-303 ISSAALAAGAD
+303 ISSAALTAGAD

-368 FAFTKGINLP
+368 FAFTKNLP
-378 SLDSLPGL
+378 ELSLNSLPGL

>member
-11 AHSTRLSAEIALE
+11 AHSARLSAEIALE

-71 FFGMALTNAILPVL
+71 FFGMALTNTILPVL
-85 EAFRSQGKASRIL
+85 EAFRSQGKPTRIL
-98 EFGAGTGKLAASIIH
+98 EFGAGTGKLAASILH
-113 RLTELNFPLDYYG
+113 RLAELDFPLDHYG

-149 QCSTE
+149 QCPTA
-154 IDWLTALPSEFE
+154 IDWLSALPSQFE

-181 RIVYQNGKWRQQG
+181 RIIYQNGEWHLQG
-194 VIVKNGVLALEIGPV
+194 VVVQNGAFALEIGPI
-209 VDRKFLPDYLLTHS
+209 VDPQLLPDYLLTHS

-230 EIHPQSVAWIR
+230 EINLQSVAWIT
-241 ALTQALRSGLFITL
+241 AVTQVLTSGLFITL
-255 DYGFPATEFFHP
+255 DYGFPASEFFHP
-267 QRQQGTLMAHHRHHA
+267 QREQGTLMAHHRHHA

-303 ISSAALAAGAD
+303 ISSVALAAGAD

-335 EKMDPANATAFLPVS
+335 EKMNPANATAFLPVS

-368 FAFTKGINLP
+368 FAFKKNLRGLT
-378 SLDSLPGL
+378 LDMLPGL
-386 GGRNRF
+386 GGRNRL

>member
-11 AHSTRLSAEIALE
+11 AHSAGLSAEIALE
-24 VASHGGYLPFSRYME
+24 VASHGGFLPFSRYME

-85 EAFRSQGKASRIL
+85 EAFRSQGKPTRIL
-98 EFGAGTGKLAASIIH
+98 EFGAGTGKLAASILH
-113 RLTELNFPLDYYG
+113 RLKELDFPLDHYG
-126 ILEIAPDLAQRQRA
+126 ILEIAPDLAQRQRT
-140 LLQETKNDL
+140 LLEETKYDL
-149 QCSTE
+149 QCSTA
-154 IDWLTALPSEFE
+154 IDWLTALPDEFE

-181 RIVYQNGKWRQQG
+181 RIVYQHGSWYLQG
-194 VIVKNGVLALEIGPV
+194 VINKDGAFALENGPAF
-209 VDRKFLPDYLLTHS
+209 DAKLLPDHLRTHS

-230 EIHPQSVAWIR
+230 EIHPQSVAWIT
-241 ALTQALRSGLFITL
+241 ATTQALTSGLFITL
-255 DYGFPATEFFHP
+255 DYGFPASEFFHP
-267 QRQQGTLMAHHRHHA
+267 QRHEGTLMAHHRHHA

-303 ISSAALAAGAD
+303 LAKAVLAAGAT

-368 FAFTKGINLP
+368 FAFTKGLDLP

>member
-11 AHSTRLSAEIALE
+11 AHSARLSAEIALE
-24 VASHGGYLPFSRYME
+24 VASSGGCLPFSRYME

-85 EAFRSQGKASRIL
+85 EAYRSQGKATRIL
-98 EFGAGTGKLAASIIH
+98 EFGAGTGKLAASILH
-113 RLTELNFPLDYYG
+113 RLTELNFPLDHYG

-149 QCSTE
+149 QCSTA
-154 IDWLTALPSEFE
+154 IDWVYALPSEFE

-181 RIVYQNGKWRQQG
+181 RIIYQNGEWRLQG
-194 VIVKNGVLALEIGPV
+194 VVIKNSIFTLEIGPV
-209 VDRKFLPDYLLTHS
+209 VDRQLLPDHLLTHP
-223 FAEGYTT
+223 FPEGYTT
-230 EIHPQSVAWIR
+230 EINPQSVAWIT
-241 ALTQALRSGLFITL
+241 AVTQAVTSGLFITL

-267 QRQQGTLMAHHRHHA
+267 QREQGTLMAHHRHHA

-335 EKMDPANATAFLPVS
+335 EKMDPANATTFLPVS

-368 FAFTKGINLP
+368 FAFTKGLP
-378 SLDSLPGL
+378 SISLDSLPGL

>member
-1 MDITLTDTEK
+1 M
-11 AHSTRLSAEIALE
+11 
-24 VASHGGYLPFSRYME
+24 G

-71 FFGMALTNAILPVL
+71 FFGMALTNTILPVL
-85 EAFRSQGKASRIL
+85 EAFRSQGKPTRIL
-98 EFGAGTGKLAASIIH
+98 EFGAGTGKLAASILH
-113 RLTELNFPLDYYG
+113 RLAELDFPLDHYG

-149 QCSTE
+149 QCPTA
-154 IDWLTALPSEFE
+154 IDWLSALPSEFE
-166 GVIIANEVLDAIPCE
+166 GVIIANELLDAIPCE
-181 RIVYQNGKWRQQG
+181 RIVYQNGEWHLQQ
-194 VIVKNGVLALEIGPV
+194 VIVQNSAFALEIGPV
-209 VDRKFLPDYLLTHS
+209 VDRQLLPDHLLTHS

-230 EIHPQSVAWIR
+230 EINPQSVAWIT
-241 ALTQALRSGLFITL
+241 AVTQALTSGIFITL
-255 DYGFPATEFFHP
+255 DYGFPASEFFHP
-267 QRQQGTLMAHHRHHA
+267 QREQGTLMAHHRHHT

-368 FAFTKGINLP
+368 FAFKKNLP
-378 SLDSLPGL
+378 GLSLDMLPGL
-386 GGRNRF
+386 GGRNRL

>member
-11 AHSTRLSAEIALE
+11 AHSAGLSAEIALE
-24 VASHGGYLPFSRYME
+24 VASHGGFLPFSRYME

-44 AGSGY
+44 AGGGY

-71 FFGMALTNAILPVL
+71 FFGMALTNTILPVL
-85 EAFRSQGKASRIL
+85 EVFRSQGKPTRIL
-98 EFGAGTGKLAASIIH
+98 EFGAGTGKLAASILH
-113 RLTELNFPLDYYG
+113 RLKELDFPLDRYE
-126 ILEIAPDLAQRQRA
+126 ILEIAPDLAQRQRT
-140 LLQETKNDL
+140 LLEETKNDL
-149 QCSTE
+149 QCSTA
-154 IDWLTALPSEFE
+154 IDWLSALPSEFE
-166 GVIIANEVLDAIPCE
+166 GVIIANEVLDAMPCE
-181 RIVYQNGKWRQQG
+181 RIVYQNGEWHQQG
-194 VIVKNGVLALEIGPV
+194 VVIQNGVLALEIGRV
-209 VDRKFLPDYLLTHS
+209 VDRQLLPDYLLTHS

-230 EIHPQSVAWIR
+230 EINPQGVAWIAAVTR
-241 ALTQALRSGLFITL
+241 ALKSGLFITL

-267 QRQQGTLMAHHRHHA
+267 QREQGTLMAHHRHHA

-303 ISSAALAAGAD
+303 ISSAALTTGAD

-368 FAFTKGINLP
+368 FAFKKNLP
-378 SLDSLPGL
+378 QLSLDLLPGL

>member
-11 AHSTRLSAEIALE
+11 AHSAGLSAEIALE
-24 VASHGGYLPFSRYME
+24 VGSHGGFLPFSRYME

-44 AGSGY
+44 PGSGY

-85 EAFRSQGKASRIL
+85 EAFRSQGKPTRIL
-98 EFGAGTGKLAASIIH
+98 EFGAGTGKLAASILH
-113 RLTELNFPLDYYG
+113 RLKELDFPLDRYG
-126 ILEIAPDLAQRQRA
+126 ILEIAPDLAQRQRT

-149 QCSTE
+149 QCSTA
-154 IDWLTALPSEFE
+154 IDWLSGLPIEFE

-181 RIVYQNGKWRQQG
+181 RIVYQNGEWRQQG
-194 VIVKNGVLALEIGPV
+194 VVIKNDALALEIGPV
-209 VDRKFLPDYLLTHS
+209 VDRKLLPDYLLTHS

-230 EIHPQSVAWIR
+230 EIHPQSVAWIK
-241 ALTQALRSGLFITL
+241 AVTQALKRGLFLTL
-255 DYGFPATEFFHP
+255 DYGFPASEFFHP
-267 QRQQGTLMAHHRHHA
+267 QREHGTLMAHHRHHA

-303 ISSAALAAGAD
+303 LAKAVLAAGAK
-314 EIYFNNQGNFL
+314 EVYFNNQGNFL

-368 FAFTKGINLP
+368 FAFTKGLDLP

>member
-1 MDITLTDTEK
+1 
-11 AHSTRLSAEIALE
+11 
-24 VASHGGYLPFSRYME
+24 ME

-85 EAFRSQGKASRIL
+85 EAYRFQGKPTRIL
-98 EFGAGTGKLAASIIH
+98 EFGAGTGKLAASILG
-113 RLTELNFPLDYYG
+113 RLRELDFPLDHYG
-126 ILEIAPDLAQRQRA
+126 ILEIAPDLAQRQRT
-140 LLQETKNDL
+140 LLEETKNDL
-149 QCSTE
+149 QCSTA
-154 IDWLTALPSEFE
+154 IDWLSALPIEFE

-181 RIVYQNGKWRQQG
+181 RIVYQNGEWRQQG
-194 VIVKNGVLALEIGPV
+194 VAIQNGTLALEIGPI
-209 VDRKFLPDYLLTHS
+209 VDRQLLPDYLLTHS

-230 EIHPQSVAWIR
+230 EINPQSVAWIK

-267 QRQQGTLMAHHRHHA
+267 QREQGTLMAHHRHHA

-303 ISSAALAAGAD
+303 ISRAALTAGAD
-314 EIYFNNQGNFL
+314 EIYFNSQGNFL

-335 EKMDPANATAFLPVS
+335 EKMDPANATTFLPVS

-368 FAFTKGINLP
+368 FAFKKNLP
-378 SLDSLPGL
+378 ALSLDMLPGL
-386 GGRNRF
+386 GGRNRL